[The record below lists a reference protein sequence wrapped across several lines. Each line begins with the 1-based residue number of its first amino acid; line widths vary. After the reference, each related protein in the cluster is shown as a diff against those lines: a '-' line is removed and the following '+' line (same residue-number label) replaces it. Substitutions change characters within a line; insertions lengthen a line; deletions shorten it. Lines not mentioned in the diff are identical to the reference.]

1 MTDAELLEIAKRN
14 QDKLLDFDKNREK
27 RELELELKKISKKID
42 NYTLKLDE
50 AKEERKNIRA
60 QIKAL

>member
-27 RELELELKKISKKID
+27 IELELELKKISKKID